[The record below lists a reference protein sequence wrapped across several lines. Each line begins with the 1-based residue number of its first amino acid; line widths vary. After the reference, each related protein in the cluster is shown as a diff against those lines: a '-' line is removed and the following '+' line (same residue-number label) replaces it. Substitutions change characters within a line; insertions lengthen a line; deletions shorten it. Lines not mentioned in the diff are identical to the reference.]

1 MAKEKWISSV
11 SRKPHGK
18 EAQLAKKRPDDER
31 IWAVSGAFALFVTK
45 GATRRDTL
53 MATERL
59 AVSGSPRRSMRAR
72 HGRRLL
78 IAPTS
83 NLMM

>member
-11 SRKPHGK
+11 SRKRHGK
-18 EAQLAKKRPDDER
+18 EAQLAKKRPDDES
-31 IWAVSGAFALFVTK
+31 IWAISGAFALFVTK

-59 AVSGSPRRSMRAR
+59 AVSGSLRRSMRATLE
-72 HGRRLL
+72 RRLP

>member
-1 MAKEKWISSV
+1 
-11 SRKPHGK
+11 
-18 EAQLAKKRPDDER
+18 
-31 IWAVSGAFALFVTK
+31 VTK

-59 AVSGSPRRSMRAR
+59 AVSGSPRRSMRATLE
-72 HGRRLL
+72 RRLP

>member
-1 MAKEKWISSV
+1 MNVYGRSAA
-11 SRKPHGK
+11 RLH
-18 EAQLAKKRPDDER
+18 
-31 IWAVSGAFALFVTK
+31 FFVTK

-59 AVSGSPRRSMRAR
+59 AVSRSPRRSMRAR
-72 HGRRLL
+72 LGRRLL